1 MDPPFRKVQESYQTQ
16 PKEKVVQV
24 NTLIYIQ
31 WETKLMTSSG
41 PLNRLMKTKRST
53 SLNHILSKGETSFL
67 GVVGEGK
74 KPWVVNG
81 LLNETLM
88 EFHIV
93 TTAEVS
99 LISDLTFQKLHNTV
113 LFPPY
118 VSSED
123 LVRKR

>member
-1 MDPPFRKVQESYQTQ
+1 M
-16 PKEKVVQV
+16 
-24 NTLIYIQ
+24 
-31 WETKLMTSSG
+31 
-41 PLNRLMKTKRST
+41 
-53 SLNHILSKGETSFL
+53 SKGETSFL

-81 LLNETLM
+81 QLNETLM

-93 TTAEVS
+93 TGAEVT

-118 VSSED
+118 VSSEN
-123 LVRKR
+123 LVRKC